1 MLQFLTEIR
10 ATNGLILF
18 QRSKVLLYLFLLF
31 AYVVSP
37 FDLIPEFIF
46 GIFGI
51 IDDLIVFLYMFI
63 AISTV
68 VYEYMVDRNRE
79 AVRAR

>member
-1 MLQFLTEIR
+1 M
-10 ATNGLILF
+10 F

-46 GIFGI
+46 GVFGI